1 MNPLE
6 AAILRTVLYADIFD
20 FPLTVQE
27 IHHFLI
33 YPEAVSLYEVRR
45 MLTTSDH
52 LHRFLESAEG
62 YVVYSGRSKLIETR
76 LAREE
81 SSRRLWPDAIR
92 CGQWLACLP
101 FVRMVA
107 LTGALAVRNAA
118 DDDDDLDYILVT
130 ASGRVWIARAFAILL
145 VRLGRLRGV
154 EICPNF
160 VLAESALTQTKRDIF
175 MAHEVVQI
183 VPLYGHDLYQKF
195 RVANGWVKD
204 HLANAEKPFYDE
216 AEIRLH
222 GLQASIKRLLEMLLG
237 GLLGDRLEQWEYRR
251 KMQRFAPEMQKQHSS
266 ARLDETQVKGHF
278 DDHGHPAIQKYF
290 QRLRECGLE
299 NQIAAV
305 PGG

>member
-33 YPEAVSLYEVRR
+33 YSQPVSLYEIRR
-45 MLTTSDH
+45 ILTTSDH
-52 LHRFLESAEG
+52 LHRFLESVEG
-62 YVVYSGRSKLIETR
+62 YVVYTGRSKLIGIR
-76 LAREE
+76 LEREE

-92 CGQWLACLP
+92 YGRWLASLP

-175 MAHEVVQI
+175 MAHEVTQM
-183 VPLYGHDLYQKF
+183 VPLFGHDLYQEF
-195 RVANGWVKD
+195 RDANSWVKD
-204 HLANAEKPFYDE
+204 HLANADGPFYDQT
-216 AEIRLH
+216 EIQPDGIR
-222 GLQASIKRLLEMLLG
+222 ASMKRLLETLLG
-237 GLLGDRLEQWEYRR
+237 SGLGNKLEQWEYRR
-251 KMQRFAPEMQKQHSS
+251 KLQRFAPEMRKQHSS

-278 DDHGHPAIQKYF
+278 DDHGHPALQKYF
-290 QRLRECGLE
+290 QRLRECGLG

-305 PGG
+305 PGD